1 MKSKQIS
8 MIKLYRWASDFREW
22 KMRPENRNGATEDEI
37 SVGYLWITGFL
48 AMIWEKRREERGI
61 K

>member
-1 MKSKQIS
+1 